1 MFLERK
7 PSIIKITIVTKLI
20 YAILVKIIKYFN
32 KTWHIVSK
40 VLMEQV
46 ISSQE
51 KFLNEKTGEMYSF
64 FLRVP
69 KLV

>member
-51 KFLNEKTGEMYSF
+51 KFLNEKTGETYSF